1 MTREEKIK
9 QLYVETY
16 MDEDVSSIS
25 IKDMEEALE
34 SYYSAVGF
42 NINNIDDLYSNH
54 EESKEFVD
62 SIEAKIEEVLKRK

>member
-62 SIEAKIEEVLKRK
+62 SIEAKIEEVLKSK

>member
-34 SYYSAVGF
+34 SYYSAAGF
-42 NINNIDDLYSNH
+42 NIYDIDDLYSNH
-54 EESKEFVD
+54 EESKEFID
-62 SIEAKIEEVLKRK
+62 SIEAKIEEVLKNK